1 MNEQEA
7 EELLDILEIESSRQI
22 GHKLTV
28 GERVKVVAFDEKN
41 TVAYNWIVDYV
52 ETWIRLDEENIEE

>member
-7 EELLDILEIESSRQI
+7 EELLNILEIESSRQI